1 MATPNISELLTTT
14 LNNYSGRITDN
25 VTKSNALLL
34 WLSKRG
40 NIQMVEGGVT
50 IREELSFQ
58 ENSSFRWY
66 AGYDTLVT
74 SQDDVLSASEYNYAQ
89 CAVSVSI
96 SGLEELQNAEGRW
109 RLQNLLTS
117 RIEVAENTLKNQVSA
132 GLYSDGSADGGK
144 QIVGL
149 KTAIPD
155 DPTTGTFGG
164 ISRSAYPFWQT
175 QYIAFNETAGTH
187 GMGAV
192 SSGGSTGNF
201 IQAMNKLAGQ
211 CIRGTD
217 SPNLWIMDSDYWG
230 KFQSSLQAIQRI
242 GMPDEGAAGFASLAY
257 YGGGKRADV
266 VLDGG
271 LIAGAAA
278 GATSQHAWA
287 INTDYLKFRPH
298 RRRNFVPLD
307 PERYSTNQDAVVRL
321 IGFAGALTMRC
332 AFVHGVLIEG
342 NG

>member
-14 LNNYSGRITDN
+14 LNNYSGSIADN
-25 VTKSNALLL
+25 VTKSNALLM

-40 NIQMVEGGVT
+40 NIQPVDGGAT

-58 ENSSFRWY
+58 ENSSFKWY
-66 AGYDTLVT
+66 AGYDSLATT
-74 SQDDVLSASEYNYAQ
+74 ADDVLSAGEWNYAQ
-89 CAVSVSI
+89 CAVSVTI
-96 SGLEELQNAEGRW
+96 SGLEMLQNAESKW
-109 RLQNLLTS
+109 RIHDLLTS
-117 RIEVAENTLKNQVSA
+117 RIEVAQNTLKNNVSA

-149 KTAIPD
+149 MTAIPD
-155 DPTTGTFGG
+155 DPTTGSFGG

-175 QYIAFNETAGTH
+175 QYIDFTDTAGTH
-187 GMGAV
+187 GMGAA
-192 SSGGSTGNF
+192 SSGGSSGNF
-201 IQAMNKLAGQ
+201 LSAMNKLSGQ
-211 CIRGTD
+211 CVRGTD
-217 SPNLWIMDSDYWG
+217 VPNLWIMDSDYWA
-230 KFQSSLQAIQRI
+230 KFQASLQAIQRI
-242 GMPDEGAAGFASLAY
+242 ASPDEGASGFASLAY

-271 LIAGAAA
+271 LIGGSSA

-298 RRRNFVPLD
+298 RKRNFVPLD

-321 IGFAGALTMRC
+321 IGFAGALTMKC
-332 AFVHGVLIEG
+332 AFVHGVLKE
-342 NG
+342 